1 MLVLERDHRLYYEAY
16 NDASDLDEDG
26 MLDVG
31 YKHSIDYFGYFDSYK
46 CYTYTTTGTPRF
58 VPSRVTANKYCGGSG
73 EWSGN
78 FLNWLSMSRMDVLR
92 KVLYGGTRSTDSSSE
107 TVLEGV
113 YIPQDAHS
121 WGKEYAGA
129 DTRNLTPMDSPT
141 SEKRHLFA

>member
-1 MLVLERDHRLYYEAY
+1 MKKFLSVLVVMGCLLSPLPSSTLADKCSAPPFVAASAPPLVMLVMERDHRLYYEAY

-58 VPSRVTANKYCGGSG
+58 VPSRVTANKYCGGTG

-92 KVLYGGTRSTDSSSE
+92 KVLYGG
-107 TVLEGV
+107 
-113 YIPQDAHS
+113 
-121 WGKEYAGA
+121 
-129 DTRNLTPMDSPT
+129 
-141 SEKRHLFA
+141 